1 MSKRTV
7 RLTES
12 DLHNIIKESVKNIFK
27 EDHQNLPI
35 QNIVDYLN
43 KELNYLE
50 VSYDSKKDELTIY
63 SKERLGL
70 SDASID
76 NYLSSYFEKLAKE
89 FKIIEKYTMGT
100 IGFEVD
106 GTNYD
111 KETKNVQN
119 MTLTDSNIYGTVAM
133 DKDGGLEVLFK
144 AKGHSNVYFWGSKL
158 NQYDKTNYLNGKWI
172 KPNNEMD
179 WKDKLEYDKDAAI
192 DKRDP
197 RKRFK
202 EKLDNIWKRQQEH
215 EKYSQQADSRPL
227 HRKGSLN
234 RELMAMDR
242 ENKQK

>member
-1 MSKRTV
+1 MKKVVKLSEGQLNR
-7 RLTES
+7 
-12 DLHNIIKESVKNIFK
+12 IIKESVKNILK

-35 QNIVDYLN
+35 QSIVDYLN
-43 KELNYLE
+43 KELDYLE

-70 SDASID
+70 MDAS
-76 NYLSSYFEKLAKE
+76 NENNFSSYFAKLAQE

-100 IGFEVD
+100 IGFDVD
-106 GTNYD
+106 GVNYD
-111 KETKNVQN
+111 KETNNVQN
-119 MTLTDSNIYGTVAM
+119 MTLTEPNMYGTVTM
-133 DKDGGLEVLFK
+133 DKDGGLDVLFK
-144 AKGHSNVYFWGSKL
+144 AKGHSNVYFWGGKL
-158 NQYDKTNYLNGKWI
+158 NQYDETNYQNGKYL
-172 KPNNEMD
+172 KPRYNMD
-179 WKDKLEYDKDAAI
+179 WIDKSEYDKEAAI

-234 RELMAMDR
+234 REL
-242 ENKQK
+242 